1 MSSTP
6 GPETATPVPSPSLTF
21 AQGRVVGSLIE
32 KQLTTPNQYP
42 LSLNALALAC
52 NQSSN
57 RTPVVEL
64 TESEI
69 ADVVAELKEA
79 RLVRFVLPSHGRS
92 VVRYRHVLDEAW
104 GLDPA
109 QLALL
114 ATLLLRGPQTA
125 AELRTRSERAVHF
138 EHLAEV
144 EHTLGLLAE
153 RDGALVVRLPR
164 RPGQKEERWAQLL
177 APDDVGPAEPWSSDR
192 PQPGPAASDRG
203 PSDPAPLPSLRSELD
218 ELRGTVAE
226 VATEV
231 AALRSM
237 LEELQRS
244 LGG

>member
-1 MSSTP
+1 MSSAP
-6 GPETATPVPSPSLTF
+6 APETAAPVPSPSLTF
-21 AQGRVVGSLIE
+21 AQGRVLGSLIE

-64 TESEI
+64 TESEV
-69 ADVVAELKEA
+69 ADVVAELKDV

-125 AELRTRSERAVHF
+125 AELRTRSERAVHV
-138 EHLAEV
+138 EHLADV

-177 APDDVGPAEPWSSDR
+177 APDDVGPAERWSSDR
-192 PQPGPAASDRG
+192 PPPDRRRRTACRPTRRPHGPRSG
-203 PSDPAPLPSLRSELD
+203 PSSTS
-218 ELRGTVAE
+218 
-226 VATEV
+226 
-231 AALRSM
+231 
-237 LEELQRS
+237 
-244 LGG
+244 